1 MKDEREGKAA
11 AVTIEVYSKQGCG
24 ICSAAKEKLERLGLE
39 FKAVDLQEAI
49 APHAG
54 WREDETVEIMAGY
67 AMIDNHL
74 PLIRIEGE
82 FHSYPSAMRRLKS
95 MEPVGIGEKVH

>member
-1 MKDEREGKAA
+1 M
-11 AVTIEVYSKQGCG
+11 TIEVYSKQGCG
-24 ICSAAKEKLERLGLE
+24 ICSAAKEKLELLGLD

-49 APHAG
+49 TPHAG

-74 PLIRIEGE
+74 PLIRIEGK

-95 MEPVGIGEKVH
+95 VEPVGTGEKVH